1 MRGLLRACDRL
12 STRVGQCFGWLI
24 VGLTLLVVCEVVSRY
39 VFGQPNGWTLD
50 LSIMGFGALFMMAG
64 AYGLAQQAH
73 VRGDILY
80 GMLSPR
86 TQAGIDLVLYLCFFC
101 PGVAAL
107 VWAGFTFA
115 AESWAIREHSA
126 MTAGGPPVYPL
137 KAIIPLAGGL
147 LMLQG
152 LAEALRCVVC
162 LRSGA
167 WPARETD
174 VAEVDLAQA
183 RASLQGEAR
192 PAERA

>member
-1 MRGLLRACDRL
+1 MRSLLRACDRL
-12 STRVGQCFGWLI
+12 STAVGQCCGWLI
-24 VGLTLLVVCEVVSRY
+24 VGLTLLIGFEVVSRY
-39 VFGQPNGWTLD
+39 VFGRPTAWSLD
-50 LSIMGFGALFMMAG
+50 LSIMGFAALFMMAG

-86 TQAGIDLVLYLCFFC
+86 TQAGIDLVLYAGFFC

-107 VWAGFTFA
+107 VWAGFNFA

-126 MTAGGPPVYPL
+126 MTAGGPPIYPL
-137 KAIIPLAGGL
+137 KAIIPLAGAL

-152 LAEALRCVVC
+152 IAEALRCIVC

-167 WPARETD
+167 WPERHTD

-183 RASLQGEAR
+183 RASLGAVVAPEVR
-192 PAERA
+192 P

>member
-1 MRGLLRACDRL
+1 MRGLLRTCDRL
-12 STRVGQCFGWLI
+12 STRVGQLFGWLI
-24 VGLTLLVVCEVVSRY
+24 VALTLLIVFEVVSRY
-39 VFGQPNGWTLD
+39 VFGRPTAWSLD
-50 LSIMGFGALFMMAG
+50 LSIMAFAALFMMAG
-64 AYGLAQQAH
+64 AYGLAQQSH

-86 TQAGIDLVLYLCFFC
+86 TQAGIDLVLYLGFFC

-107 VWAGFTFA
+107 VWAGTHFA
-115 AESWAIREHSA
+115 AESWSIREHSA

-152 LAEALRCVVC
+152 LAEALRCIVC

-167 WPARETD
+167 WPERESD
-174 VAEVDLAQA
+174 VAEVDPVQA
-183 RASLQGEAR
+183 RASLYGAPAGPGR
-192 PAERA
+192 P